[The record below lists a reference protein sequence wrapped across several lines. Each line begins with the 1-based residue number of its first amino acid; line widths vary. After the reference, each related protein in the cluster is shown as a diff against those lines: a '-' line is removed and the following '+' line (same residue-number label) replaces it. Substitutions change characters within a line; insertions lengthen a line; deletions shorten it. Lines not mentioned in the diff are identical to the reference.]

1 MSRYKILIVD
11 DNTLTRNFIKDLLK
25 PLEAKI
31 DEASDGQ
38 EAYEIAIKSEFDLI
52 ISDIK
57 MPIVSG
63 VDFCRKI
70 KSNPDTRSIP
80 IIMVSAFD
88 SDKDVE
94 LGFEAGAKAY
104 IPIKEVQEKLYNTVL
119 ELLTKSKFHQ
129 ERLVLVVDDSRSI
142 LTLVEEGLS
151 MAGFKTLLA
160 NDGSE
165 ALELLKTVR
174 PNLIVTDIYMPNMNG
189 FELCKALQF
198 DQENR
203 SIPIIVMS
211 TSFERSDMTRILQY
225 GAAAYIVKPFH
236 IDELVILVEKLLSDQ
251 YIILLKEREN
261 LDIER
266 KLLLGSI
273 TSLVSALEAR
283 DSYTRG
289 HSEDVATII
298 SGMAKL
304 AGENEE
310 NTEIIRTGGKLHDIG
325 KIGVRDSVLLKP
337 DKLTT
342 EEFDHIKQHPVIGAE
357 ILKSIPSFLKII
369 PIVFSH
375 HERMDG
381 KGYPNGLKGSKI
393 HKWAR
398 MTAVA
403 DTYDALSS
411 DRPYR
416 KGMSKEKALQ
426 IIHDVKGTQL
436 CPDSVELFMKWL
448 AFQ

>member
-1 MSRYKILIVD
+1 MSRYNILIVD

-25 PLEAKI
+25 PLEASI
-31 DEASDGQ
+31 EEASDGQ
-38 EAYEIAIKSEFDLI
+38 EGYDVAIKSEFDLI

-57 MPIVSG
+57 MPILNG

-70 KSNPDTRSIP
+70 KSNQDTRGIP

-88 SDKDVE
+88 SDEDVE

-104 IPIKEVQEKLYNTVL
+104 IPIKEVQDKLYNTTL

-129 ERLVLVVDDSRSI
+129 DRMILVVDDSRSI

-151 MAGFKTLLA
+151 MAGFKTVLA
-160 NDGSE
+160 NDGLE
-165 ALELLKTVR
+165 ALELLKTYR
-174 PNLIVTDIYMPNMNG
+174 PNLIVTDIYMPNIDG
-189 FELCKALQF
+189 FELCKALQH
-198 DQENR
+198 DQEN
-203 SIPIIVMS
+203 STIPIIVMS

-261 LDIER
+261 LEIER
-266 KLLLGSI
+266 RLLLGSI

-289 HSEDVATII
+289 HSEDVAAIL
-298 SGMAKL
+298 SGLAKI
-304 AGENEE
+304 AGESKEDV
-310 NTEIIRTGGKLHDIG
+310 EIMRIGGKLHDIG

-337 DKLTT
+337 GKLTD
-342 EEFDHIKQHPVIGAE
+342 EEFDLIKQHPVIGAE
-357 ILKSIPSFLKII
+357 ILKSIPSFSKIM
-369 PIVFSH
+369 PIVYSH
-375 HERMDG
+375 HERIDG
-381 KGYPNGLKGSKI
+381 RGYPEGLKGNKI

-403 DTYDALSS
+403 DTYHALSS

-416 KGMSKEKALQ
+416 KGMSQEKALE
-426 IIHDVKGTQL
+426 IIHDVRGTQL
-436 CPDSVELFMKWL
+436 CPESVELFMKWL
-448 AFQ
+448 DTQ

>member
-1 MSRYKILIVD
+1 MSRYNILIVD

-25 PLEAKI
+25 PLEASI
-31 DEASDGQ
+31 EEASDGQ
-38 EAYEIAIKSEFDLI
+38 EGYDIAIKSEFDLI

-57 MPIVSG
+57 MPILNG

-70 KSNPDTRSIP
+70 KSNQDTRGIP

-88 SDKDVE
+88 SDEDVE

-104 IPIKEVQEKLYNTVL
+104 IPIKEVQDKLYNTTL

-129 ERLVLVVDDSRSI
+129 DRMILVVDDSRSI

-151 MAGFKTLLA
+151 MAGFKTVLA
-160 NDGSE
+160 NDGLE
-165 ALELLKTVR
+165 ALELLKTYR
-174 PNLIVTDIYMPNMNG
+174 PNLIVTDIYMPNIDG
-189 FELCKALQF
+189 FELCKALQH
-198 DQENR
+198 DQEN
-203 SIPIIVMS
+203 SAIPIIVMS

-251 YIILLKEREN
+251 YIILIKEREN
-261 LDIER
+261 LEIER
-266 KLLLGSI
+266 RLLLGSI

-289 HSEDVATII
+289 HSEDVAAII
-298 SGMAKL
+298 SGLAKI
-304 AGENEE
+304 AGESKEDVE
-310 NTEIIRTGGKLHDIG
+310 TMRIGGKLHDIG

-337 DKLTT
+337 GKLTE

-357 ILKSIPSFLKII
+357 ILKSIPSFSKIM
-369 PIVFSH
+369 PIVYSH
-375 HERMDG
+375 HERIDG
-381 KGYPNGLKGSKI
+381 RGYPEGLKGNKI

-403 DTYDALSS
+403 DTYHALSS

-416 KGMSKEKALQ
+416 KGMSQEKALE
-426 IIHDVKGTQL
+426 IIHDVRGTQL
-436 CPDSVELFMKWL
+436 CPESVELFMKWL
-448 AFQ
+448 DTQ

>member
-1 MSRYKILIVD
+1 MSKYKILIVD
-11 DNTLTRNFIKDLLK
+11 DNTLTRNFIKDLLI
-25 PLEAKI
+25 PMDAEIEEANH
-31 DEASDGQ
+31 GQ
-38 EAYEIAIKSEFDLI
+38 EGYDKTITSNFDLI

-57 MPIVSG
+57 MPVVNG

-70 KSNPDTRSIP
+70 KNNADTRKIP
-80 IIMVSAFD
+80 VVMVSAFD
-88 SDKDVE
+88 CDEEVE

-104 IPIKEVQEKLYNTVL
+104 IPIKEVQDKLYNTVL
-119 ELLTKSKFHQ
+119 ELLTKSKFYQ
-129 ERLVLVVDDSRSI
+129 DRLILVVDDSKSI
-142 LTLVEEGLS
+142 LTLVEDGLA
-151 MAGFKTLLA
+151 MAGFKTILA
-160 NDGSE
+160 NDGME
-165 ALELLKTVR
+165 ALDLLKRYR

-189 FELCKALQF
+189 FELCKKIQQ
-198 DQENR
+198 DKEYR

-211 TSFERSDMTRILQY
+211 TSFERSDMSRILQY

-261 LDIER
+261 LEIER

-273 TSLVSALEAR
+273 TSLISALEAR

-289 HSEDVATII
+289 HSEDVASVLCGIAEI
-298 SGMAKL
+298 
-304 AGENEE
+304 AGESKDNI
-310 NTEIIRTGGKLHDIG
+310 EIIRTGGKLHDIG

-337 DKLTT
+337 DKLTSD
-342 EEFDHIKQHPVIGAE
+342 EFNLIKQHPVIGAE
-357 ILKSIPSFLKII
+357 ILKSIPSFSRIV
-369 PIVFSH
+369 PIVYSH

-381 KGYPNGLKGSKI
+381 KGYPQGLIGSKI
-393 HKWAR
+393 NKWAR

-403 DTYDALSS
+403 DTYDALVS

-416 KGMSKEKALQ
+416 KGMPQEKALQ

-436 CPDSVELFMKWL
+436 CPECVELFMKWL
-448 AFQ
+448 SSL